1 MKAKP
6 KNIIDVATLTSIYRP
21 GPLAANVDKL
31 YLEAKST
38 PDKIDYQHPLIK
50 KVLEPTY
57 GCLHGSTVI
66 STDDG
71 DITIE
76 KIVEEQLV
84 GTKLPSLNE
93 ESGEIEQDEIVAA
106 VCTGVQ
112 DTLTIELEDGKTIR
126 LTSDHRVYTTRGWV
140 EAGDLTV
147 EDEIFGI
154 E

>member
-1 MKAKP
+1 
-6 KNIIDVATLTSIYRP
+6 LTSIYRP

-31 YLEAKST
+31 YIGAKNE
-38 PDKIDYQHPLIK
+38 PEKIDYQHPLIK
-50 KVLEPTY
+50 KVLESTY

-84 GTKLPSLNE
+84 GTKLPSFNE

-106 VCTGVQ
+106 VCTGIQ

-140 EAGDLTV
+140 EAGDLTA